1 MPRLGYSVQ
10 GVAHF
15 SVLTALTALATATY
29 LQCVFCDPGELPPA
43 CAPCPFVYQISVAP
57 NWDPALL
64 WVPHT
69 YACPLPRGPA
79 LHPLHT
85 QRACT
90 TTACRPRARRL
101 AARCGAGRRGGAAG
115 QAAWRRA
122 AVRKQP
128 LGAVPNG
135 GHAGGP
141 GGGVTCCFRTALPA
155 AARTSSQ
162 QLTCP
167 PLWASCGARCTHAP
181 PPPRWCRYC
190 KKCAAHK
197 PPRTHHCR
205 RCGCCILRMDHHW

>member
-141 GGGVTCCFRTALPA
+141 GGGGHLLLPNRPACCCPYEQPA
-155 AARTSSQ
+155 AHLPS
-162 QLTCP
+162 
-167 PLWASCGARCTHAP
+167 PLGLMWCEMYPCTP
-181 PPPRWCRYC
+181 PPP
-190 KKCAAHK
+190 
-197 PPRTHHCR
+197 
-205 RCGCCILRMDHHW
+205 LV